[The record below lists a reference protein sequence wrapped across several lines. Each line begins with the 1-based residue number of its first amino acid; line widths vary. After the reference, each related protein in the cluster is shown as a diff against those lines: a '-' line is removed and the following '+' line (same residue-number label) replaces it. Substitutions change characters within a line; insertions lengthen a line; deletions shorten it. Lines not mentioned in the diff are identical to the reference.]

1 MAMNPELPSGTESPF
16 GAPPEDSPR
25 FNLWNEA
32 RFLWHVARPRAVSL
46 DRTGTSNTRHVVLL
60 HGWHSTEIQMRA
72 WHKALQDV
80 DGDRSVWR
88 LSYDTHWKSFSRS
101 ARHVMA
107 ALKAQQVEWDDV
119 VLIGYSMGGIVARQ
133 MIAYGFPARNLV
145 TLCSPHH
152 GALKWS
158 PLRLPIMTDP
168 GASTLS
174 EWSPSLRRLNA
185 HPRDKAMRAKYHLM
199 AITFR
204 DKRGEHDHDGIVG
217 RPSAEGVEL
226 GEVAS
231 RLHLR
236 FDYGK
241 RAFFTDPHMLGMSP
255 QAVPTMAER
264 IKNVLRA

>member
-1 MAMNPELPSGTESPF
+1 MNLETPF

-32 RFLWHVARPRAVSL
+32 RFLFHVARPRVVSFE
-46 DRTGTSNTRHVVLL
+46 RSGSSKSKHVILL
-60 HGWHSTEIQMRA
+60 HGWHSTGSQMRD
-72 WHKALQDV
+72 WHSALRDV

-88 LSYDTHWKSFSRS
+88 LTYDTHWKSFSRS
-101 ARHVMA
+101 ARQVMA
-107 ALKAQQVEWDDV
+107 ALKAQRVEWDDV
-119 VLIGYSMGGIVARQ
+119 VLVGYSMGGIVARQ
-133 MIAYGFPARNLV
+133 MIAYGFPARAVV

-158 PLRLPIMTDP
+158 LLRFPILYDP
-168 GASTLS
+168 GAGTLTQ
-174 EWSPSLRRLNA
+174 WSRSLQRLNDS
-185 HPRDKAMRAKYHLM
+185 PRDKAMRRKYHLM

-217 RPSAEGVEL
+217 RPSAEGDDL

-231 RLHLR
+231 RLRLR
-236 FDYGK
+236 FDYGR

-255 QAVPTMAER
+255 TAVPAMTQR
-264 IKNVLRA
+264 IKDLLPA